1 VAKSR
6 IREFVTPKAASRA
19 RPVTRIG
26 AHLPESYF
34 RETEDA
40 FSRAVA
46 NAGGRREFFFE
57 LAGIKFCLQ
66 SAGETLLPRIT
77 GTLAHLE
84 VWDDAPVDF
93 TICCWDDNATMA
105 ELPMPTRWMLNQA
118 AFCNIGSLTNQRFRT
133 FYVDW
138 LRNLS
143 CIDLESNIAYCCYED
158 AEPLLMCE
166 VSGPFRAIFN
176 TILNRKGMQ
185 LVHASAV
192 GTSRG
197 TVIFAGPPGSGKSTL
212 SVLCLREGLLYQS
225 DDLCI
230 LSAGEQP
237 RSLSLYNIAKLRE
250 DSLPRFESLRPI
262 LSHFQE
268 DDEKKAYFYVHQHF
282 PSQLLKEAPVRAL
295 VLPRI
300 NHESV
305 SRLERA
311 SPVEA
316 MRAVI
321 PWTIKEIPKSDT
333 LGDKI
338 MLQALA
344 RLPSHHLI
352 LGQDDRQNLDL
363 IRRLLDDA

>member
-1 VAKSR
+1 M
-6 IREFVTPKAASRA
+6 PKAAASA
-19 RPVTRIG
+19 RPVTRI
-26 AHLPESYF
+26 ASHLPESYF
-34 RETEDA
+34 REAEDA
-40 FSRAVA
+40 FSRATA
-46 NAGGRREFFFE
+46 SAGGTREFFFE
-57 LAGIKFCLQ
+57 LAGLKFCLR

-84 VWDDAPVDF
+84 ISNNAPVDF
-93 TICCWDDNATMA
+93 TICCWDDNATRA
-105 ELPMPTRWMLNQA
+105 GLPMPTPWMLNQA
-118 AFCNIGSLTNQRFRT
+118 AFCNIASLTNPRFRT

-138 LRNLS
+138 MRILS
-143 CIDLESNIAYCCYED
+143 CIDLESNVAYCCYED
-158 AEPLLMCE
+158 TEPLLMYE

-185 LVHASAV
+185 LVHASAI

-197 TVIFAGPPGSGKSTL
+197 SLIFAGPPGSGKSTL
-212 SVLCLREGLLYQS
+212 SVLCLQEGLCYQS

-230 LSAGEQP
+230 LTSGQQP

-268 DDEKKAYFYVHQHF
+268 DEEKKAYFYVHQHF
-282 PSQLLKEAPVRAL
+282 PSQVLKEAPVRAL
-295 VLPRI
+295 ILPRVTGQP
-300 NHESV
+300 S
-305 SRLERA
+305 SSLERA

-321 PWTIKEIPKSDT
+321 AWTIKEIPKSDT

-338 MLQALA
+338 MLQAVA
-344 RLPSHHLI
+344 RLPAHHLL
-352 LGQDDRQNLDL
+352 LGRDDRQTLSL
-363 IRRLLDDA
+363 IRSLLDDA